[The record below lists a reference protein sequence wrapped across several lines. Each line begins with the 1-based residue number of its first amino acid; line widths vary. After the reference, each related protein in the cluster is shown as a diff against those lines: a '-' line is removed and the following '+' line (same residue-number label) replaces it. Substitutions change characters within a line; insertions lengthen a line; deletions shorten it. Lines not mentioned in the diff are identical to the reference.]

1 MVKND
6 ENSKRLDQ
14 QLYWQSHKR
23 YAVPVIGEHCP
34 KGLYPCL
41 FRLHLATQHSSPH
54 LLRLQGPNTI
64 VHLFPLSSLEITET
78 PLRAEQYNSLFNI
91 IICMQNNYFNFDY
104 LYIIYNN
111 TINLQTCETYICTL
125 YEE

>member
-1 MVKND
+1 MMKIKKDWISNYIGSRTSD
-6 ENSKRLDQ
+6 MQFRLSENIVQ
-14 QLYWQSHKR
+14 
-23 YAVPVIGEHCP
+23 
-34 KGLYPCL
+34 KGCTLCL